1 MKKLFIFL
9 TLFFL
14 VNNAFSQLTLKV
26 QVENIRVLGSVD
38 CDAGA
43 GDNSDFVFEFK
54 ATDNT
59 PFANSN
65 NAPVL
70 GSIGMC
76 NYAFVS
82 ENNGPF
88 NIIPSLP
95 GAAVFSPTTGVF
107 FDRSYPCKKD
117 IPSVITINWRGY
129 ENDDVFAPSIS
140 PIASGITS
148 IGTQTVGILFQA
160 PYVQSFQYTLTS
172 SDGGCPQTYVINFSV
187 LVNYGAY
194 IPLFID
200 HIHESTICTAASN
213 GTLEAHPLAGFGAI
227 LKDWSNDGLGDYDDP
242 LLISGLTAGTYTFV
256 AKDALNCTDTLV
268 AHIFQINPPTPL
280 SGFTAFTSTVCSGQS
295 GVLFSVPPQVSNTY
309 TWSFSGAGATISGI
323 THSVSLGFSSTA
335 TTGTLSVFA
344 QNSCSVTPTLTIQI
358 TVHST
363 PTVVISGN
371 SSVCSNTFAILTAS
385 GAPSYTWNTG
395 ANTNTISVSPTST
408 TVYSVN
414 ASNFNCY
421 GSQQFT
427 LSVLASPTVQ
437 ITGSTLAVCPNQT
450 VALNSIGSGSIFI
463 WSDGFIGTNHTVFN
477 SSTTVYT
484 VTNTYTNSCYAL
496 ATYTLNV
503 SPNPSLLVSGITT
516 ICPNKTTTLTA
527 TGATNYTWS
536 SGSTTNSTSVSPVSL
551 TTFTVIGTNSLTG
564 CSSTKTVSVNVYSIT
579 PISISGST
587 SVCSGDQPVY
597 TASGSLFYLW
607 NNGATANTNTLTPT
621 GATTISVVGTN
632 SNGCKD
638 STSLS
643 ILIVTTPTISVIGID
658 SICAGQTIVL
668 ATSATAVT
676 SYSWNTGATTSSIS
690 IVPIST
696 STYTVTGIN
705 GGCMASDSHTVIVKP
720 TPIVLF
726 LLPQNICS
734 DEPPFILT
742 ATPAGGNYNG
752 TSVSGNTFDPSIGL
766 GSYPI
771 TYTVANS
778 FGCLASATN
787 TMIVISC
794 VGIEEVG
801 NDLMLNLFPN
811 PAIDKIIIQS
821 EKFIRKLE
829 IFDFTGK
836 LVFTQHEKISGQTID
851 LTSFV
856 NGMYFFKIYFDEN
869 FAKTIKVIKD

>member
-1 MKKLFIFL
+1 MKKSFTFL
-9 TLFFL
+9 IIFFL
-14 VNNAFSQLTLKV
+14 VNNVFSQLTLKV
-26 QVENIRVLGSVD
+26 QVESIQVLGSVD
-38 CDAGA
+38 CDAGG

-59 PFANSN
+59 PFANTN
-65 NAPVL
+65 NAPVP

-76 NYAFVS
+76 NYAVVN

-88 NIIPSLP
+88 NIIPSFP

-107 FDRSYPCKKD
+107 FDRSYSCKKD

-129 ENDDVFAPSIS
+129 ENDDVFAPSTS

-172 SDGGCPQTYVINFSV
+172 SDAGCPQTYVINFSV
-187 LVNYGAY
+187 LVNYGLY
-194 IPLFID
+194 VPLFID
-200 HIHESTICTAASN
+200 HVHESTICTAASN
-213 GTLEAHPLAGFGAI
+213 GTIEAHPLGGSGAI

-268 AHIFQINPPTPL
+268 AHIYQINPPTPL
-280 SGFTAFTSTVCSGQS
+280 SGFTAFTPTVCTGQS

-309 TWSFSGAGATISGI
+309 TWNFSGAGTTISGI
-323 THSVSLGFSSTA
+323 TNSVTLGFLSTA

-344 QNSCSVTPTLTIQI
+344 QNSCSVTPTLTMQI

-363 PTVVISGN
+363 PTVVIAGN
-371 SSVCSNTFAILTAS
+371 STVCNNSSEILTAS
-385 GAPSYTWNTG
+385 GATSYTWSTG
-395 ANTNTISVSPTST
+395 ANTSTISVSPLSLTI
-408 TVYSVN
+408 YSVN

-421 GSQQFT
+421 STQQFT
-427 LSVLASPTVQ
+427 MNVLASPTVQ

-450 VALNSIGSGSIFI
+450 VALNSSGSGSLFI
-463 WSDGFIGTNHTVFN
+463 WSDGFIGTSHTVSN
-477 SSTTVYT
+477 ASTTVYT

-503 SPNPSLLVSGITT
+503 NPNPSIVISGITS

-536 SGSTTNSTSVSPVSL
+536 SGSTTNSTTVSPISL
-551 TTFTVIGTNSLTG
+551 TTFTVIGTNSVTG
-564 CSSTKTVSVNVYSIT
+564 CTSSKTVSVNVYSIT
-579 PISISGST
+579 PVSISGST
-587 SVCSGDQPVY
+587 SVCSGGQQVY

-607 NNGATANTNTLTPT
+607 NNGATANTNTITPA

-643 ILIVTTPTISVIGID
+643 ILVGTTPTISIIGVD
-658 SICAGQTIVL
+658 SICAGQTVVL
-668 ATSATAVT
+668 TTSGTAVT
-676 SYSWNTGATTSSIS
+676 SYSWSTGATTSSIS
-690 IVPIST
+690 IVPIVT
-696 STYTVTGIN
+696 STYSVTGIN
-705 GGCMASDSHTVIVKP
+705 GGCMASYSHAVIVKP
-720 TPIVLF
+720 SPVVLF

-734 DEPPFILT
+734 DEPLYVLN
-742 ATPAGGNYNG
+742 ATPAGGNYIG
-752 TSVSGNTFDPSIGL
+752 ASVFSNAFDPSIGA

-771 TYTVANS
+771 TYSVSNS
-778 FGCLASATN
+778 FGCVGSVTN

-794 VGIEEVG
+794 VGIKELESDGIV
-801 NDLMLNLFPN
+801 NLFPN
-811 PAIDKIIIQS
+811 PAVDKILIQS
-821 EKFIRKLE
+821 DKLIRKLDV
-829 IFDFTGK
+829 FDFTGK
-836 LVFTQHEKISGQTID
+836 LVFTQNEKINGQTID
-851 LTSFV
+851 LASFT
-856 NGMYFFKIYFDEN
+856 NGMYFFTIYFEGN
-869 FAKTIKVIKD
+869 LTKTIKVIKD